1 MNSEEKKPKVKASG
15 KNVSGVK
22 ETQVKKSKK
31 VKEELKDNKTVP
43 KKVVVKKKVVA
54 KRDSFEENKSSANKK
69 ESSVPLKSKES
80 IPKKVV
86 VKKKI
91 VKTKDN
97 LEKKE
102 LSNKEEEE
110 QGTTE
115 INVLKN
121 EESIKNNKVIKKKVV
136 VKKIVPVKSESSSEL
151 SSKNSTLEKQEEA
164 KKPLS
169 KKTTKKKMVRNKS
182 LNKVGKIL
190 LSVVIV
196 ILIYLFILPFSVT
209 LKTKGETKTINGT
222 LDLEVDLSSM
232 KPMSEVYYAIN
243 PKDKDDINHY
253 EKLKTSGN
261 IFSKKIKLNQIDIPV
276 GENKLYIYTKS
287 YLFSHTVKEIPITFD
302 LGYMS
307 EPDTDKII
315 KSENGSQI
323 LSNELLINVK
333 ENISEE
339 EVRKLIEKENGKVVG
354 ALYFANQYQVKF
366 DTTTESELKSI
377 KEKLE
382 NHNIIK
388 EINYNQIFATSLG
401 KEVSNEDFASV
412 SDLDIKDAV
421 SRMINWHLELIE
433 SEKALREIKNNI
445 KVKVGVYD
453 TPIDYNHEDL
463 DINIDDINMPSNS
476 EFKGIKELRDF
487 FDNHKEK
494 LEPSDKE
501 EQKKVQT
508 FETAR
513 DHGTHVTGIIGALHN
528 KKGATGIND
537 RVSIMQSSVWYYK
550 IDKLKNGQEILS
562 PMSSS
567 FSHLYGLSY
576 LAMSGCRVI
585 NMSFGSTYDPDK
597 SSLEQFN
604 NTVLYMAKLYSDL
617 FEKIEAVGKDFLIV
631 KSSGNDSEDTNQ
643 ELFSRA
649 LTESEIGKKHTI
661 IVGAIDPVVVDD
673 LPYEG
678 FADNS
683 KKQYRIASYSN
694 FGSLVDVMA
703 PGTSIYSTVSENEY
717 KFLDGTSMA
726 APVVSGIASLIYR
739 VNPYFTSEEVKKII
753 LSSTEGFC
761 VTNFKIYPI
770 VNAYHAVKLANR
782 ITKHEEKLIK
792 EKTELPKFGY
802 IHGKIQDAKT
812 EDIIEQNTII
822 RITKPNDDEFSIL
835 ANSENGNYE
844 IFLEPGTYH
853 MEVYTSN
860 YVTEKIYNIEVTEGI
875 VTYNI
880 LLNLVKDSTEVGN
893 ASGSIVDAFDASK
906 ISNATL
912 KFYRGINLTEGDPV
926 QETVA
931 GSDGQYYISLA
942 PGNYTIQASANGYT
956 TGTAN
961 IVVLS
966 GETKKD
972 QDCTLTPVL
981 KEGEIRAV
989 LTWGEKPRDLDS
1001 HLVGPTAE
1009 GGKFHVYFSSKN
1021 FNLNG
1026 QTYNKLDVDDTTS
1039 YGPETTSVYLNVGG
1053 TYTYYVH
1060 DYSNK
1065 YSSNSSA
1072 LSQSGAM
1079 VKLYVAGRDK
1089 PYIYYAPTGNGTLWK
1104 VFSMTD
1110 GKITPINELSYE
1122 SNPIAVGTR

>member
-31 VKEELKDNKTVP
+31 GKEELKDNKTVP

-80 IPKKVV
+80 IPKKVI

-102 LSNKEEEE
+102 LSNKKEE

-115 INVLKN
+115 INVTRNK
-121 EESIKNNKVIKKKVV
+121 ESIENNKVIKKKVV

-151 SSKNSTLEKQEEA
+151 LSKNNTLEKQEEA

-169 KKTTKKKMVRNKS
+169 KKTTKQKMVRNKS

-302 LGYMS
+302 LGYIGES
-307 EPDTDKII
+307 DTDKIVKTSDGLKI
-315 KSENGSQI
+315 FSD
-323 LSNELLINVK
+323 ELLFKVK
-333 ENISEE
+333 ENSTEDDLKKLVEE
-339 EVRKLIEKENGKVVG
+339 EGGEIVG
-354 ALYFANQYQVKF
+354 SLYFANQYQVKF
-366 DTTTESELKSI
+366 STNSENELKQI

-382 NHNIIK
+382 NHEFIEK
-388 EINYNQIFATSLG
+388 INYNLAIDTSLD
-401 KEVSNEDFASV
+401 KEEDNKLSV
-412 SDLDIKDAV
+412 QDALTWKKD
-421 SRMINWHLELIE
+421 WYLKHIE
-433 SEKALREIKNNI
+433 VDKALKEIKSDTSI
-445 KVKVGVYD
+445 RVGVYD
-453 TPIDYNHEDL
+453 SPIDYTHEDL
-463 DINIDDINMPSNS
+463 NVNVNNINIPSTR
-476 EFKGIKELRDF
+476 EFKGIKEIRNFMDT
-487 FDNHKEK
+487 H
-494 LEPSDKE
+494 
-501 EQKKVQT
+501 KKVLKVSSEEEIDRVDSYNT
-508 FETAR
+508 SI
-513 DHGTHVTGIIGALHN
+513 DHGTHVAGIIGALHN
-528 KKGATGIND
+528 DKGATGIND
-537 RVSIMQSSVWYYK
+537 RVTIMASGGWYYNK
-550 IDKLKNGQEILS
+550 EKLENGKEILTRTQS
-562 PMSSS
+562 G
-567 FSHLYGLSY
+567 FSHSYGLSY
-576 LAMSGCRVI
+576 LVMSGCRVV
-585 NMSFGSTYDPDK
+585 NMSFGRMFNPEKET
-597 SSLEQFN
+597 LEEFN
-604 NTVLYMAKLYSDL
+604 IGISETTEMYRDL
-617 FEKIEAVGKDFLIV
+617 FEKFEASGKDFLIV
-631 KSSGNDSEDTNQ
+631 KSSGNDNKDTNQ
-643 ELFSRA
+643 ELFSRSFIG
-649 LTESEIGKKHTI
+649 SEIGKKHTI
-661 IVGAIDPVVVDD
+661 IVGAIDPIVIPDT
-673 LPYEG
+673 ENKKIS
-678 FADNS
+678 ANS
-683 KKQYRIASYSN
+683 KKQYRMSSYSN
-694 FGSLVDVMA
+694 YGNLVDIVA
-703 PGTSIYSTVSENEY
+703 PGTDIYSTVSGNKYE
-717 KFLDGTSMA
+717 LWDGTSMA
-726 APVVSGIASLIYR
+726 APVVSGVASLIYR
-739 VNPYFTSEEVKKII
+739 VNPEFESDEVKKI
-753 LSSTEGFC
+753 LLVSTEGYS
-761 VTNFKIYPI
+761 VKNSRVYPM
-770 VNAYHAVKLANR
+770 VNAYNAVRAAYKVTGKKEQ
-782 ITKHEEKLIK
+782 IKQKIDQMK
-792 EKTELPKFGY
+792 EKKPVKFGF
-802 IHGKIQDAKT
+802 IQGKIQDAKT
-812 EDIIEQNTII
+812 ESIIEQNTII
-822 RITKPNDDEFSIL
+822 RITKPSDNEFSIL

-844 IFLEPGTYH
+844 IFLESGTYH
-853 MEVYTSN
+853 MEIYSEG
-860 YVTEKIYNIEVTEGI
+860 YITEKIYNIEVTEGS

-880 LLNLVKDSTEVGN
+880 LLNLVKDSTEDGN

-966 GETKKD
+966 GETRKN

-981 KEGEIRAV
+981 KDGEIRAV

-1009 GGKFHVYFSSKN
+1009 GGKFHIYFSSKN

-1122 SNPIAVGTR
+1122 SNPISVGTR

>member
-80 IPKKVV
+80 IQKKVV

-97 LEKKE
+97 LEKKK
-102 LSNKEEEE
+102 LSNKKEE
-110 QGTTE
+110 QGITE
-115 INVLKN
+115 INVIRN
-121 EESIKNNKVIKKKVV
+121 EEPIKNNKVIKKKVV
-136 VKKIVPVKSESSSEL
+136 VKKAVPVKSKSSSEL
-151 SSKNSTLEKQEEA
+151 SSKNNTLEKQEEA

-169 KKTTKKKMVRNKS
+169 KKTTKQKMVRNKS

-196 ILIYLFILPFSVT
+196 ILVYLFILPFSVT
-209 LKTKGETKTINGT
+209 LKTKGDTKTINGT
-222 LDLEVDLSSM
+222 LNLEVDLSSM

-243 PKDKDDINHY
+243 PKDKDDIKHY

-261 IFSKKIKLNQIDIPV
+261 IFGKKIKLNQIDIPV

-302 LGYMS
+302 LGYIGES
-307 EPDTDKII
+307 DTDKIVKTDGGLKI
-315 KSENGSQI
+315 FSD
-323 LSNELLINVK
+323 ELLFKVK
-333 ENISEE
+333 ENSTESDLKKLVEE
-339 EVRKLIEKENGKVVG
+339 EGGEIVG

-366 DTTTESELKSI
+366 STNSENELKQI

-382 NHNIIK
+382 HHGIVEK
-388 EINYNQIFATSLG
+388 INYNYSVPASFDANKNT
-401 KEVSNEDFASV
+401 EVFPKA
-412 SDLDIKDAV
+412 SDLDIKDA
-421 SRMINWHLELIE
+421 LEWKKDWYLKHIE
-433 SEKALREIKNNI
+433 ADKALKEVKGKTRI
-445 KVKVGVYD
+445 KVGVYD
-453 TPIDYNHEDL
+453 SPIDYNHEDL
-463 DINIDDINMPSNS
+463 GVDINNANIPSTA
-476 EFKGIKELRDF
+476 EFKSVKEIRNFMDT
-487 FDNHKEK
+487 H
-494 LEPSDKE
+494 
-501 EQKKVQT
+501 KKVLEASSEEEVDRIDSYNT
-508 FETAR
+508 SI
-513 DHGTHVTGIIGALHN
+513 DHGTHVTGIISAYHN
-528 KKGATGIND
+528 NKGATGIND
-537 RVSIMQSSVWYYK
+537 CVTIMASGGWYYNK
-550 IDKLKNGQEILS
+550 ETLGNGKEILTRKQS
-562 PMSSS
+562 DFSSM
-567 FSHLYGLSY
+567 YGLSY
-576 LAMSGCRVI
+576 LVMSGCRVI
-585 NMSFGSTYDPDK
+585 NI
-597 SSLEQFN
+597 SSGIMLN
-604 NTVLYMAKLYSDL
+604 PSDFSSEEFSEEIEMYRNL
-617 FEKIEAVGKDFLIV
+617 FENFEAAGKDFLIV
-631 KSSGNDSEDTNQ
+631 KAAGNDNEDTNL
-643 ELFSRA
+643 EFLSRLF
-649 LTESEIGKKHTI
+649 TGSEIGRRHTI
-661 IVGAIDPVVVDD
+661 VVGAIDPVVIPDTENED
-673 LPYEG
+673 FSE
-678 FADNS
+678 DS
-683 KKQYRIASYSN
+683 EKQYRMADYSN
-694 FGSLVDVMA
+694 FGELIDVVA
-703 PGTSIYSTVSENEY
+703 PGTDIYSTVSWNKYE
-717 KFLDGTSMA
+717 LWDGTSMA
-726 APVVSGIASLIYR
+726 APVVSGVASLVYR
-739 VNPYFTSEEVKKII
+739 VNPEFSSEEVKKII
-753 LSSTEGFC
+753 LSSTEGYSVKNSQVYPIINAYNAVKTAND
-761 VTNFKIYPI
+761 VTN
-770 VNAYHAVKLANR
+770 
-782 ITKHEEKLIK
+782 TK
-792 EKTELPKFGY
+792 EKIGKLKEKEPAKYGY
-802 IHGKIQDAKT
+802 IQGKIQDAKT
-812 EDIIEQNTII
+812 AAIIEQDTVI
-822 RITKPNDDEFSIL
+822 RITKPNDDKFSVL
-835 ANSENGNYE
+835 ANAQLGNYE

-880 LLNLVKDSTEVGN
+880 LLNLVKDSTEGGN

-912 KFYRGINLTEGDPV
+912 KFYRGINLIEGDPV

-981 KEGEIRAV
+981 KEGEIRAI